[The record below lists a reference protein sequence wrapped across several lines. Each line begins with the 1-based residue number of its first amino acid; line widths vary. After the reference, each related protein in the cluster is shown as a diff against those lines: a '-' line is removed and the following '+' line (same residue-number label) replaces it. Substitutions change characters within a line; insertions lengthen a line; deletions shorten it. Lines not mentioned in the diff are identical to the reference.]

1 MLFQRDLLRDFQE
14 LRQSLNIVACHEA
27 GFPENHKFQ
36 TDYRARRNRY
46 GILNFSEKDME
57 EWTMTIYTGKTEE
70 AAIAAGL
77 AALNSRR
84 DQVVTKVVA
93 TPRKGFLGI
102 GRREAMVDVVLKTV
116 AEDSAAPVQSA
127 PAKPAV
133 KAQSAAAATAT
144 PAKAATQSATPAE
157 PTVTPQERRKRRE
170 AAINAVQDYLATIV
184 EQLGI
189 DATIDAEAGGHR
201 QVRLVFTT
209 DKEGLLIGKHGR
221 TINALQSLGQL
232 FLNHHGAAHVE
243 LELDVANYRERRA
256 ATLTRL
262 AESTAREVVATGKP
276 IYLDPMPSFE
286 RKQIHAI
293 LAKNR
298 YVTTYSAGK
307 EPHRAV
313 VIEPA

>member
-1 MLFQRDLLRDFQE
+1 
-14 LRQSLNIVACHEA
+14 
-27 GFPENHKFQ
+27 
-36 TDYRARRNRY
+36 
-46 GILNFSEKDME
+46 
-57 EWTMTIYTGKTEE
+57 MTIYTGKTEE

-93 TPRKGFLGI
+93 TPRKGLFGI

-116 AEDSAAPVQSA
+116 AEDSKAPATAPKTADAASSAAPAQSPVPQ
-127 PAKPAV
+127 PAKTA
-133 KAQSAAAATAT
+133 SAKTSATAATAE
-144 PAKAATQSATPAE
+144 S
-157 PTVTPQERRKRRE
+157 TVTPQERRKRRE

-221 TINALQSLGQL
+221 TINALQSLAQL

-286 RKQIHAI
+286 RKQIHAV

>member
-1 MLFQRDLLRDFQE
+1 
-14 LRQSLNIVACHEA
+14 
-27 GFPENHKFQ
+27 
-36 TDYRARRNRY
+36 
-46 GILNFSEKDME
+46 
-57 EWTMTIYTGKTEE
+57 MTIYTGKTEE

-93 TPRKGFLGI
+93 TPRKGFLGL

-116 AEDSAAPVQSA
+116 AEDATAPAPAKSPASKSAAPAKAQVATTPAA
-127 PAKPAV
+127 PA
-133 KAQSAAAATAT
+133 TA
-144 PAKAATQSATPAE
+144 AE

-170 AAINAVQDYLATIV
+170 AAIDAVQDYLATIV

-201 QVRLVFTT
+201 QVQLVFTT

-286 RKQIHAI
+286 RKQIHAV

>member
-1 MLFQRDLLRDFQE
+1 
-14 LRQSLNIVACHEA
+14 
-27 GFPENHKFQ
+27 
-36 TDYRARRNRY
+36 
-46 GILNFSEKDME
+46 
-57 EWTMTIYTGKTEE
+57 MTIYTGKTEE

-84 DQVVTKVVA
+84 DQVITKVVA
-93 TPRKGFLGI
+93 TPRKGLFGI
-102 GRREAMVDVVLKTV
+102 GRRDAMVDVVLKTV
-116 AEDSAAPVQSA
+116 AEPASTATSAAPVAEQAATSQAQATSSAATA
-127 PAKPAV
+127 PAPH
-133 KAQSAAAATAT
+133 SAAA
-144 PAKAATQSATPAE
+144 PAE
-157 PTVTPQERRKRRE
+157 PTVTPQERRQRRE
-170 AAINAVQDYLATIV
+170 AAIEAVQDYLATIV

-189 DATIDAEAGGHR
+189 DATIDMETGSHR
-201 QVRLVFTT
+201 QVRLIFTM

-221 TINALQSLGQL
+221 TINALQSLAQL

-286 RKQIHAI
+286 RKQIHAV

>member
-1 MLFQRDLLRDFQE
+1 
-14 LRQSLNIVACHEA
+14 
-27 GFPENHKFQ
+27 
-36 TDYRARRNRY
+36 
-46 GILNFSEKDME
+46 ME

-77 AALNSRR
+77 TALNSRR
-84 DQVVTKVVA
+84 DQVVIKVVA
-93 TPRKGFLGI
+93 TPRKGWLGI
-102 GRREAMVDVVLKTV
+102 GRREAMVDIVLKTV
-116 AEDSAAPVQSA
+116 AEASSAAPVPESSA
-127 PAKPAV
+127 AV
-133 KAQSAAAATAT
+133 VRSTEPTSSAAASVAPVAAETAT
-144 PAKAATQSATPAE
+144 DAPSASSE

-170 AAINAVQDYLATIV
+170 AAIEAVQDYLATIV

-189 DATIDAEAGGHR
+189 DATIDAEAGAHR

-221 TINALQSLGQL
+221 TINALQSLAQL

-256 ATLTRL
+256 ATLSRL

-286 RKQIHAI
+286 RKQIHAV
-293 LAKNR
+293 LSKNR

>member
-1 MLFQRDLLRDFQE
+1 
-14 LRQSLNIVACHEA
+14 
-27 GFPENHKFQ
+27 
-36 TDYRARRNRY
+36 
-46 GILNFSEKDME
+46 
-57 EWTMTIYTGKTEE
+57 MTIYTGKTEE

-93 TPRKGFLGI
+93 TPRKGFLGL

-116 AEDSAAPVQSA
+116 VEDTTAPA
-127 PAKPAV
+127 PAKSPAPKSV
-133 KAQSAAAATAT
+133 APAKAQVAPKPAT
-144 PAKAATQSATPAE
+144 PAPAPTAE

-170 AAINAVQDYLATIV
+170 AAVNAVQDYLATIV

-286 RKQIHAI
+286 RKQIHAV

>member
-1 MLFQRDLLRDFQE
+1 
-14 LRQSLNIVACHEA
+14 
-27 GFPENHKFQ
+27 
-36 TDYRARRNRY
+36 
-46 GILNFSEKDME
+46 
-57 EWTMTIYTGKTEE
+57 MTIYTGKTEE

-77 AALNSRR
+77 TALNSRR
-84 DQVVTKVVA
+84 DQVVIKVVA
-93 TPRKGFLGI
+93 TPRKGWLGI
-102 GRREAMVDVVLKTV
+102 GRREAMVDIVLKTV
-116 AEDSAAPVQSA
+116 AEASSAAPVPESSA
-127 PAKPAV
+127 
-133 KAQSAAAATAT
+133 S
-144 PAKAATQSATPAE
+144 SE

-170 AAINAVQDYLATIV
+170 AAIEAVQDYLATIV

-189 DATIDAEAGGHR
+189 DAMIDAEAGAHR

-221 TINALQSLGQL
+221 TINALQSLAQL

-256 ATLTRL
+256 ATLGRL

-286 RKQIHAI
+286 RKQIHAV
-293 LAKNR
+293 LSKNR

>member
-1 MLFQRDLLRDFQE
+1 
-14 LRQSLNIVACHEA
+14 
-27 GFPENHKFQ
+27 
-36 TDYRARRNRY
+36 
-46 GILNFSEKDME
+46 
-57 EWTMTIYTGKTEE
+57 MTIYTGKTEE

-77 AALNSRR
+77 TALNSRR
-84 DQVVTKVVA
+84 DQVIIKVVA
-93 TPRKGFLGI
+93 TPRKGWLGI
-102 GRREAMVDVVLKTV
+102 GRRDAMVDVVLKTV
-116 AEDSAAPVQSA
+116 AVAS
-127 PAKPAV
+127 
-133 KAQSAAAATAT
+133 
-144 PAKAATQSATPAE
+144 SATPEPQSVASSSMASSTTPVKTAVASAEPVVAEPATDEAPTSSE

-170 AAINAVQDYLATIV
+170 AAIESVQDYLATIV

-189 DATIDAEAGGHR
+189 DATIDVEAGAHR

-221 TINALQSLGQL
+221 TINALQSLAQL

-256 ATLTRL
+256 ATLSRL

-286 RKQIHAI
+286 RKQIHAV
-293 LAKNR
+293 LSKNR

>member
-1 MLFQRDLLRDFQE
+1 MVCQE
-14 LRQSLNIVACHEA
+14 TDGRKFSN
-27 GFPENHKFQ
+27 FQ
-36 TDYRARRNRY
+36 TDYRALSNRY

-84 DQVVTKVVA
+84 DQVITKVVA
-93 TPRKGFLGI
+93 TPRKGWLGI
-102 GRREAMVDVVLKTV
+102 GRREAMVDIVLKTV
-116 AEDSAAPVQSA
+116 AETSTA
-127 PAKPAV
+127 
-133 KAQSAAAATAT
+133 AT
-144 PAKAATQSATPAE
+144 PASSATPQPQTPAAAPQKAAVPAEAPVATSTSTE

-170 AAINAVQDYLATIV
+170 AAIEAVQDYLATIV

-189 DATIDAEAGGHR
+189 DATIDAETGSHR

-221 TINALQSLGQL
+221 TINALQSLAQL

-256 ATLTRL
+256 ATLGRL

-286 RKQIHAI
+286 RKQIHAV

>member
-1 MLFQRDLLRDFQE
+1 M
-14 LRQSLNIVACHEA
+14 
-27 GFPENHKFQ
+27 
-36 TDYRARRNRY
+36 
-46 GILNFSEKDME
+46 
-57 EWTMTIYTGKTEE
+57 
-70 AAIAAGL
+70 
-77 AALNSRR
+77 
-84 DQVVTKVVA
+84 
-93 TPRKGFLGI
+93 
-102 GRREAMVDVVLKTV
+102 
-116 AEDSAAPVQSA
+116 
-127 PAKPAV
+127 
-133 KAQSAAAATAT
+133 
-144 PAKAATQSATPAE
+144 
-157 PTVTPQERRKRRE
+157 
-170 AAINAVQDYLATIV
+170 QDYLATIV

-201 QVRLVFTT
+201 QVQLVFTT

-256 ATLTRL
+256 AALTRL

-286 RKQIHAI
+286 RKQIHAV